1 MQSLALMV
9 QRADCFEFSCE
20 DIEERVVSSV
30 DDNWSRMSWLTLKV
44 NGIVS
49 VIKNKQKK
57 QWGDSSRLK
66 EQTVCNVDLYWIFDW
81 VPHHVY

>member
-57 QWGDSSRLK
+57 KTVGRL
-66 EQTVCNVDLYWIFDW
+66 F
-81 VPHHVY
+81 